1 MAPLLQPKQFK
12 VKRRKAL
19 LELLKRENQRQIEN
33 KFTKKSEF
41 KIKAVWMKLEHTQV
55 MMMMMTPR
63 YKCACSN
70 QVK

>member
-19 LELLKRENQRQIEN
+19 LELLKREVEN
-33 KFTKKSEF
+33 NFMKKSEF